1 MQTHFNM
8 IPRNFIQI
16 SLRLQNFLLFI
27 GIAAFIIHPCEANVD
42 VCDVDES
49 CYKVDS
55 DLTWSVGSDSKIA
68 ALLDSDNPAKDEAED
83 TCQDYC
89 NDYCD
94 DACKCWCEVDTE
106 DKTATFWVQC
116 KSSCDSIS
124 GLWFL
129 FFVLLLCIPC
139 CWLASRQ
146 RSFNDEEK
154 VAMIYTQPL
163 PAQVQTQMVYYT
175 ADGQRVQ
182 PVGVQPVPPGYYGT
196 APAQGYAYAPSGAQP
211 VTGQPVTQFASQ
223 PATAQSAA
231 TDDKSDAP
239 SASAAI

>member
-1 MQTHFNM
+1 M
-8 IPRNFIQI
+8 IPKNFIRS
-16 SLRLQNFLLFI
+16 SLPLHNFLLFI
-27 GIAAFIIHPCEANVD
+27 GIAVFILHPCEANVD

-55 DLTWSVGSDSKIA
+55 DLTWSVGSDTKIA

-89 NDYCD
+89 DDYCS
-94 DACKCWCEVDTE
+94 DACKCWCEVDEE

-116 KSSCDSIS
+116 KSSCESIS

-129 FFVLLLCIPC
+129 FFVLLLSIPC

-154 VAMIYTQPL
+154 VAITAYHVQ

-182 PVGVQPVPPGYYGT
+182 PVGPGFYGT
-196 APAQGYAYAPSGAQP
+196 APPQGYAYAPSTAPMNAQP

-231 TDDKSDAP
+231 NNDKSDATT
-239 SASAAI
+239 ASAAI